1 MGKKDF
7 RKRLSLSK
15 LIMIKKTVLNW
26 RGERATE
33 ATGEAKT
40 SDMEPWVSAR
50 MFTCQLAKRIWHVM
64 QSEDY
69 FS

>member
-1 MGKKDF
+1 
-7 RKRLSLSK
+7 
-15 LIMIKKTVLNW
+15 MIKKTVLNW